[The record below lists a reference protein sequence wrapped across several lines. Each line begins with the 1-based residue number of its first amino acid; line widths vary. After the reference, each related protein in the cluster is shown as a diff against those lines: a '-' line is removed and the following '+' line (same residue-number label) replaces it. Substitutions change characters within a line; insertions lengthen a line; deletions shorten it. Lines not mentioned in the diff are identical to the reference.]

1 MDSTH
6 FLFRQGKLYPYWY
19 NCMSYLYKCGVL
31 GVICLLPGSTTTFY
45 KPSEISSTLSFL
57 LTTRVQELGWIAL
70 FTMRFHEIEGI
81 IESNKFM
88 IGKTFN
94 GATIDDLIPIPV
106 GYEEEYKKLY
116 LETLDAE
123 QALALLIKSIGVF
136 LIDSEYQIY
145 AILDKSRLLTE
156 GIFSYANINE
166 IKL

>member
-1 MDSTH
+1 
-6 FLFRQGKLYPYWY
+6 
-19 NCMSYLYKCGVL
+19 
-31 GVICLLPGSTTTFY
+31 
-45 KPSEISSTLSFL
+45 
-57 LTTRVQELGWIAL
+57 
-70 FTMRFHEIEGI
+70 MRFNEIEEV
-81 IESNKFM
+81 IETNNFL

-94 GATIDDLIPIPV
+94 GAVIDELICIPV

-166 IKL
+166 IKI